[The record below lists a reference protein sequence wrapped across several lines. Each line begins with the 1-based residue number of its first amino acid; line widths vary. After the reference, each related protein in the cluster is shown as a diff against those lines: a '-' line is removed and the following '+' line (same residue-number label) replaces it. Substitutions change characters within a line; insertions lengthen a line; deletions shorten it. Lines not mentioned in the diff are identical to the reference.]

1 MGVPESVT
9 LMEDVSE
16 VPKKGD
22 TDSEPW
28 WKSKEGFANASEKAN
43 AEPDVLTH
51 SMEDFSK
58 QTVQIEI

>member
-1 MGVPESVT
+1 
-9 LMEDVSE
+9 MEDVSE

-58 QTVQIEI
+58 QTV